1 MADETTRNEYNTL
14 IAQFS
19 GEIRQI
25 EDKLRN
31 LTGLTKPQIKGKL
44 ISDFGLSS
52 TSDWTDIF
60 EKINEIDN
68 RRELDYLNDCT
79 YSELFN
85 DKVLKVY
92 RNREFINSINEYID
106 SLDSLL
112 ENNPILNNEFTD
124 RKAEILGKE
133 IAKHNLFNAKHN
145 SLKRWC
151 YSYSFA

>member
-1 MADETTRNEYNTL
+1 M
-14 IAQFS
+14 
-19 GEIRQI
+19 
-25 EDKLRN
+25 
-31 LTGLTKPQIKGKL
+31 
-44 ISDFGLSS
+44 
-52 TSDWTDIF
+52 
-60 EKINEIDN
+60 
-68 RRELDYLNDCT
+68 NDCT

-92 RNREFINSINEYID
+92 SNREFIYSINEYID

-124 RKAEILGKE
+124 RNAEILGKE

-151 YSYSFA
+151 YSYEWNAVVNEQLERIYAMPELSNVFQKLKKLLTANESVSRLRDIIVAHREIIPALRDINDLNLA